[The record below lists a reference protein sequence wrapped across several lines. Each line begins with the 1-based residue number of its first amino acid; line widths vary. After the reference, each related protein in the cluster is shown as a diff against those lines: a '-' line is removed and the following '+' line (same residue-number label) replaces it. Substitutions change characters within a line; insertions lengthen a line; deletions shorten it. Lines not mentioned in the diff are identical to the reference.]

1 MNICGYINFGD
12 VESNRQDIITINA
25 FKGNDML
32 GISESKPDAQYII
45 DKRTLNFV
53 SKENDFF
60 LLSYFSIQ
68 RIAEEALKLDKSN
81 EYPITAKFTF
91 DTSRN
96 LRVKF
101 INTQK
106 EIFPLPH
113 KSDVYLYDK
122 IYFDITAALSGKN
135 CISVLESSML
145 SRYLQYLALREGY
158 VYDRLFEAKCGRVFL
173 NATYF
178 VSTLKGYRL
187 VKAHLPSHLTL
198 LKKPLLSTLRKTR
211 FINRPIIDNPI
222 INDDKYI
229 SPFLKNG
236 NSSILTLNESGYKLY
251 DIFTH
256 PVFLLNL
263 YENEIK
269 ANSEHFS
276 NLIWQGVV
284 KDFDDLD
291 LITYDDLMSLDM
303 PYGRELIR
311 YHFTNNRKFYNY
323 HKNKNIMAIYSNGT
337 LVIND

>member
-12 VESNRQDIITINA
+12 IDSNRQDIITINA
-25 FKGNDML
+25 FKGNDIM
-32 GISESKPDAQYII
+32 GISESKPNAQYII

-68 RIAEEALKLDKSN
+68 MIAEEALRLDKSN

-96 LRVKF
+96 LRIKL

-106 EIFPLPH
+106 ETFPLPH
-113 KSDVYLYDK
+113 KSDIYLYDK
-122 IYFDITAALSGKN
+122 IYFDITSNLTGKN

-158 VYDRLFEAKCGRVFL
+158 VYDRLFETKCGRVFL

-178 VSTLKGYRL
+178 VSTLRGYRL
-187 VKAHLPSHLTL
+187 VKAHLPLHLTL

-211 FINRPIIDNPI
+211 FINHPIIDNPI

-236 NSSILTLNESGYKLY
+236 NISILTLKESGYTLY

-256 PVFLLNL
+256 SDFLVNL
-263 YENEIK
+263 CENELK
-269 ANSEHFS
+269 ANSEYFS
-276 NLIWQGVV
+276 NLVWQGVV
-284 KDFDDLD
+284 KDFDDFD
-291 LITYDDLMSLDM
+291 FITYDDLISLAM
-303 PYGRELIR
+303 PYGIESLKFKLIKKS
-311 YHFTNNRKFYNY
+311 KFYKY
-323 HKNKNIMAIYSNGT
+323 NK
-337 LVIND
+337 D